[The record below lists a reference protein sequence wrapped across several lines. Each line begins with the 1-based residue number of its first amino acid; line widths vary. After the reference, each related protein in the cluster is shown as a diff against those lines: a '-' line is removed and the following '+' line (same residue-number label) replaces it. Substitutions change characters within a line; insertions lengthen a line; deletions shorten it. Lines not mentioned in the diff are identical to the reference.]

1 MDVYVGIEGVN
12 IAADAHIAMEEL
24 GNDKKPKLSLTI
36 KPQQDISGGPLLGQ
50 FSASTSKQPQNT
62 PGAKSRK

>member
-1 MDVYVGIEGVN
+1 LEHIKYLGKPIQNHGISYFSEEDQMDVYVGIEGVN

-36 KPQQDISGGPLLGQ
+36 KPQ
-50 FSASTSKQPQNT
+50 
-62 PGAKSRK
+62 